1 MKVLHFKF
9 LFLAFSIISCTDD
22 TNSLQFPVSYDY
34 HSGIVRDQSVFAV
47 VNGLPVKLNQ
57 NTGSFTSIHKSYKDT
72 INAIL
77 DIIFEDIPK
86 ITSFELAS
94 ESLMKSTVVDQGVTE
109 ISEAT
114 VTISGTKISG
124 GGNDVVLRFSEDYS
138 ELYLCG
144 VIQTVKVTSSGGLTY
159 YDENFDF
166 CTTNESLKVAEN
178 IIKDKP
184 ASLRYD
190 TIGVSFVDLVYRKK

>member
-1 MKVLHFKF
+1 MKTIQLFF
-9 LFLAFSIISCTDD
+9 LFQILMTISCTKE
-22 TNSLQFPVSYDY
+22 SSELKFPSQYEY
-34 HSGIVRDQSVFAV
+34 QKGIVNDQSVFAV
-47 VNGLPVKLNQ
+47 VNGLPVKLSQ
-57 NTGSFTSIHKSYKDT
+57 NAGSFASIHKTYKDT

-77 DIIFEDIPK
+77 DLIFEDIPK
-86 ITSFELAS
+86 ITSFEVVS
-94 ESLMKSTVVDQGVTE
+94 ESLMKSTVEDQGVTE

-114 VTISGTKISG
+114 VTISGTKITG

-159 YDENFDF
+159 YDENFDY

-178 IIKDKP
+178 IIKGKP